1 MAKVKIVYVPDK
13 ELRGPDL
20 DRIGKV
26 EDIPDELARVMV
38 AGGEAVWDDSH
49 EDQPP
54 AKTEPA
60 KVEATTADPAAAP
73 IKATPA
79 PKQDTQ

>member
-20 DRIGKV
+20 ERIGGV
-26 EDIPDELARVMV
+26 EDVPDELARIMV
-38 AGGEAVWDDSH
+38 AGGEAVWADADA
-49 EDQPP
+49 D
-54 AKTEPA
+54 EPA
-60 KVEATTADPAAAP
+60 AKVAATAADPASAP

-79 PKQDTQ
+79 PKTDAQ